1 MLAEHVAHIME
12 DKRNSYR
19 SFVRSP
25 EGKEPCGKPGL
36 RREITLKYMLNRI
49 G

>member
-1 MLAEHVAHIME
+1 ME

-19 SFVRSP
+19 SLVQSP
-25 EGKEPCGKPGL
+25 EGKEPYGKHGI
-36 RREITLKYMLNRI
+36 RREITLKYILNRI